1 MTASNLSLVESRIEE
16 LSICRSSQSLFE
28 KSLYVQGL
36 INGLKLAEDL
46 IGPQHTES
54 HALYA
59 RLNAMLDAKFAE
71 YTERLISCH

>member
-46 IGPQHTES
+46 ISPQITE
-54 HALYA
+54 LYE
-59 RLNAMLDAKFAE
+59 RLNGALDDKIAE
-71 YTERLISCH
+71 ITERLISCH

>member
-16 LSICRSSQSLFE
+16 LTVCRSSQSLFE

-46 IGPQHTES
+46 ISPQITD
-54 HALYA
+54 LYE
-59 RLNAMLDAKFAE
+59 RLNGALDNKIAE
-71 YTERLISCH
+71 VTERLISCY

>member
-16 LSICRSSQSLFE
+16 LGSCRSSQSLLE

-46 IGPQHTES
+46 IGPQLTE
-54 HALYA
+54 LYE
-59 RLNAMLDAKFAE
+59 RLNGALDNKVAE
-71 YTERLISCH
+71 VTECLITCH

>member
-1 MTASNLSLVESRIEE
+1 MTASNLNLVESRIEE

-46 IGPQHTES
+46 ISPQITE
-54 HALYA
+54 LYE
-59 RLNAMLDAKFAE
+59 RLNGALDDKIAE
-71 YTERLISCH
+71 ITERLISCH

>member
-36 INGLKLAEDL
+36 INGLKLAEDR
-46 IGPQHTES
+46 ISPQITE
-54 HALYA
+54 LYE
-59 RLNAMLDAKFAE
+59 RLNGALDDKIAE
-71 YTERLISCH
+71 ITERLISCH

>member
-16 LSICRSSQSLFE
+16 LSICRSSQSLLE

-46 IGPQHTES
+46 ISPQITE
-54 HALYA
+54 LYE
-59 RLNAMLDAKFAE
+59 RLNRTLDDKITE
-71 YTERLISCH
+71 ITERLISCY

>member
-16 LSICRSSQSLFE
+16 LSICRSSQSLLE

-46 IGPQHTES
+46 ISPQIIE
-54 HALYA
+54 LYE
-59 RLNAMLDAKFAE
+59 RLNGALDNKIAE
-71 YTERLISCH
+71 VTKHLISCH

>member
-16 LSICRSSQSLFE
+16 LSICRSSQSLLE

-46 IGPQHTES
+46 ISPQIAE
-54 HALYA
+54 LYE
-59 RLNAMLDAKFAE
+59 RLNGALDAKVAE
-71 YTERLISCH
+71 ITECLITCY

>member
-36 INGLKLAEDL
+36 INGLKLAEEL
-46 IGPQHTES
+46 ISPQITE
-54 HALYA
+54 LYA
-59 RLNAMLDAKFAE
+59 RLNRALDDKVAE
-71 YTERLISCH
+71 ITERLMACY